1 MAGKKNKKTKG
12 DALPTREEIIRRRL
26 AEIEEN
32 NTEEESPVKEKTASK
47 TDKEFDELQD
57 KYLRLMA
64 EYRNY
69 QNRTIRDREKSLNIS
84 LKSIMLDVVQNLDHL
99 EMALESAE
107 KDQNID
113 ALCQGIRM
121 TEMEIIRSL
130 EKYGLKRIQTE
141 GEYFD
146 PDYHEAVMMEDHDEL
161 NDEMV
166 IDEFKAGYK
175 LGDIVIRPAMVRVAR
190 NPEKPMPDEIK
201 EQRRKAKAKKN
212 GSETEPADTDES
224 PAAERTS

>member
-1 MAGKKNKKTKG
+1 MAGNKTTQKKD

-32 NTEEESPVKEKTASK
+32 QTEEEDPVKEKTPPK
-47 TDKEFDELQD
+47 TDKEFEALQD

-84 LKSIMLDVVQNLDHL
+84 LKSIMLDIVQNLDHL

-107 KDQNID
+107 KDKNVD

-121 TEMEIIRSL
+121 TEKEIIRSM
-130 EKYGLKRIQTE
+130 EKHGLKRIQTE

-146 PDYHEAVMMEDHDEL
+146 PDYHEAVSMEDHDEL
-161 NDEMV
+161 NDEMI
-166 IDEFKAGYK
+166 IDELKAGYM
-175 LGDIVIRPAMVRVAR
+175 LGDLVIRPAMVRVAR
-190 NPEKPMPDEIK
+190 NPEKPMPGEIK
-201 EQRRKAKAKKN
+201 EQRRQARAKKDN
-212 GSETEPADTDES
+212 GDPQAADADES
-224 PAAERTS
+224 SDEERTS